1 MSRVTPCRPK
11 CTPTLEKPA
20 QTQVEMRIVKN
31 GCAGEMRT
39 LVCSMLE
46 LVLRLAPG
54 LCLLVRYFDANFDHP
69 KATKDAT
76 RIATVQ
82 QVLRRAWLIAVVNVD
97 IWTNRL

>member
-1 MSRVTPCRPK
+1 
-11 CTPTLEKPA
+11 
-20 QTQVEMRIVKN
+20 
-31 GCAGEMRT
+31 
-39 LVCSMLE
+39 MLE

-82 QVLRRAWLIAVVNVD
+82 QVLRRAWLIPVVNVN
-97 IWTNRL
+97 IRRVGCNGFHNRQPSPELEDLERY